1 VQIVGVPSMKYG
13 EELTAFIQLK
23 DEFNATSEE
32 LRAFCKDK
40 IAFHKIPAF
49 FLFVDEYP
57 TTASGKIQK
66 YKLRELATGIL
77 ERQDDAK
84 IKTA

>member
-1 VQIVGVPSMKYG
+1 MGVPSKKYG

-23 DEFNATSEE
+23 KGISATEEE
-32 LRAFCKDK
+32 LKAFCTDK

-49 FLFVDEYP
+49 FLFVNDYP

-77 ERQDDAK
+77 ERQEDAR